1 MRINI
6 QLSKSK
12 REILQNSLSALT
24 FLQ

>member
-6 QLSKSK
+6 QLSNSK